1 MKKLINLKLLKMDK
15 IINQIIDEIK
25 LIQKKSNDEHL
36 FESNYEAYQDC
47 IKIIEKYKTLIS
59 DEQR

>member
-1 MKKLINLKLLKMDK
+1 MDK